1 MLKFNLTILSLLCAA
16 RLIAQTPSDAIMMD
30 TKVACVLFEY
40 NYGHFD
46 HYWEGQSL
54 RENQTIATVKRNTI
68 LPMIA
73 IGVIPN
79 LNLYVGLPHIKTEST
94 EPNGGKFAG
103 ASGLQDLTIAVKYK
117 AFERKT
123 EGGVLKV
130 LGTVSFST
138 PASNYLPDYM
148 PYSLGAGAPVLAYRA
163 IAQYTFNSGFYVR
176 GAGTYLWKGYAK
188 AEREYYYNNGSYYTT
203 WMDVPNAITAEGI
216 FGTNLM
222 DGALQLELNYLKTH
236 SLSGDDIRAY
246 NAAQPTNKVL
256 SDRVGVSAHYYFP
269 KIQGLGVALYHNRV
283 INGRNAPKIST
294 FGVGL
299 TYFFNYLK
307 NESL

>member
-1 MLKFNLTILSLLCAA
+1 MLKLNLTITFLLFAVG
-16 RLIAQTPSDAIMMD
+16 LVAQTPSDAIMMD
-30 TKVACVLFEY
+30 AKVACILFEY
-40 NYGHFD
+40 NYGQFD
-46 HYWEGQSL
+46 QYWEGPSI

-79 LNLYVGLPHIKTEST
+79 LNLYVGLPYIKTESSD
-94 EPNGGKFAG
+94 PNGGKFAG
-103 ASGLQDLTIAVKYK
+103 ASGLQDLTVAVKYK
-117 AFERKT
+117 AFEKKT
-123 EGGVLKV
+123 ARGELRV

-148 PYSLGAGAPVLAYRA
+148 PYSLGAGAPELAYRA
-163 IAQYTFNSGFYVR
+163 IGQYTFNSGFYVR

-188 AEREYYYNNGSYYTT
+188 AEREYYYNNGSFYTS

-216 FGTNLM
+216 FGKKFL
-222 DGALQLELNYLKTH
+222 DGSLQVELNYLKTQ

-246 NAAQPTNKVL
+246 NSPQPTNKVNM
-256 SDRVGVSAHYYFP
+256 DRVGISAHYYFP
-269 KIQGLGVALYHNRV
+269 KIEGLGIGLYHHSV

-294 FGVGL
+294 SGIGL

-307 NESL
+307 RESL